1 MKLDLNSL
9 NFQLIN
15 LDKKV
20 EDIFDVLEVLS
31 EQGQGGRA
39 SAAQDN

>member
-1 MKLDLNSL
+1 MTNTL

-20 EDIFDVLEVLS
+20 EDIFDVLQVLA

-39 SAAQDN
+39 SAAQEN

>member
-20 EDIFDVLEVLS
+20 EDICDVLQVLA